1 MDLVFSRTKKIPS
14 KKWGQECSLC
24 SSRHGVP
31 IECSARG
38 CKAAYHTTC
47 AIRAK
52 LKMQAIFGK
61 NFKGG
66 IKLRSYCKN
75 HSPDTRADEGSGSQT
90 DKIDA
95 SGVKEIDMTNL
106 ADDKYQEGSEELDH
120 FWKYVDIN
128 QVHKN
133 ISDSYARAKRLRL
146 GTNKDTTIDSDSSP
160 TKSKKG
166 SLKNESGSTERT
178 NSPKKAKQKLKD
190 DNNDSLVPSEETSVQ
205 EVNPLLLD
213 LIYRYWMLLRT
224 ANNGQSLIKFSPSA
238 LKEREF
244 EQRKS
249 ILKLRIELERVR
261 NLSYMI
267 GKREKLKASWLKTH
281 QNIIMR
287 TFSVINDLNPALDL
301 QDMLDSQDPET
312 TSNSQSTHSHQQTS
326 TGPTNGKKYHHSTQ
340 HLQPSNG
347 MFDESDQLIN
357 DLITCDQI
365 YDIPNIT
372 PTNHNHSNLPYEE
385 HSTMERRRT
394 LSLVRR
400 INRQLKSVDA
410 EPSLNPYAKNYLV
423 SKRSDSPV
431 GLQQSP
437 TNKMLKNR

>member
-1 MDLVFSRTKKIPS
+1 MDSVFNRTRKIPS
-14 KKWGQECSLC
+14 KSWGQECSLC

-61 NFKGG
+61 NYKGG
-66 IKLRSYCKN
+66 IKLRSYCKT
-75 HSPDTRADEGSGSQT
+75 HSPTVKIENGTLGQD

-106 ADDKYQEGSEELDH
+106 VDERLQEGSEEMDY

-128 QVHKN
+128 EVHK
-133 ISDSYARAKRLRL
+133 SM
-146 GTNKDTTIDSDSSP
+146 SS
-160 TKSKKG
+160 
-166 SLKNESGSTERT
+166 
-178 NSPKKAKQKLKD
+178 
-190 DNNDSLVPSEETSVQ
+190 Q
-205 EVNPLLLD
+205 EVDPIKLD

-267 GKREKLKASWLKTH
+267 GKREKLKVGWLKTH
-281 QNIIMR
+281 QNIIKR
-287 TFSVINDLNPALDL
+287 TFGVINDLNP
-301 QDMLDSQDPET
+301 
-312 TSNSQSTHSHQQTS
+312 
-326 TGPTNGKKYHHSTQ
+326 TNG
-340 HLQPSNG
+340 
-347 MFDESDQLIN
+347 MIDESEQLIN
-357 DLITCDQI
+357 DLIECDQI
-365 YDIPNIT
+365 YDIPST
-372 PTNHNHSNLPYEE
+372 STNTNLNTNLSYQER
-385 HSTMERRRT
+385 STLERRRT

-400 INRQLKSVDA
+400 INRQLKSVGL
-410 EPSLNPYAKNYLV
+410 EPSMNPYARSYSV
-423 SKRSDSPV
+423 PKRSDSPTNAQT
-431 GLQQSP
+431 QQPSP
-437 TNKMLKNR
+437 SPIKVLKTR